1 MDVKTA
7 LEFAEASFL
16 AETGKSPTDLQKDIF
31 EKALEGKTYDRIAED
46 CNCADSYVKEVG
58 SELWRILSSKLGKRV
73 SKKSFRNV
81 FEEYDRSS
89 SAATQ
94 LLKKLPE
101 VAIARC
107 RQDWGE
113 APDVSIFYG
122 RKEELTEL
130 QRWIVADR
138 CRLVALLGMG
148 GIGKTSLAVKL
159 GKQIQHDFDC
169 IIWRSVD
176 RSPSLNTFLAEIILF
191 ICNEETTNLPTTPS
205 DIISRAIECLKAQ
218 RCLLIIDGI
227 EAIMETGKL
236 AGKYREG
243 YQDYGRFFR
252 KVGELNHQSCL
263 VFTSSEKPTEIS
275 LFADRIRLVRSHK
288 VGGLT
293 NEAAQQILRDRG
305 LVEEREWHDFID
317 RYEGN
322 PLAIWMISATVVNL
336 FAGKTSDF
344 LKTGTV
350 FLGQIEGVIF
360 LMFERL
366 TEPEI
371 QVIFQLAI
379 INRPVSFN
387 QLRDEI
393 SSDISSS
400 ILMNVLE
407 SLSWRSLIETE
418 VGQDL
423 FRLQP
428 VIRKYVINRFCQ
440 KSS

>member
-1 MDVKTA
+1 MDLNTA
-7 LEFAEASFL
+7 LEFAEESFL
-16 AETGKSPTDLQKDIF
+16 AETKKSPTDLQKNIF
-31 EKALEGKTYDRIAED
+31 KKALEGKTYEQIAEE
-46 CNCADSYVKEVG
+46 CSCADSYVKEVG
-58 SELWRILSSKLGKRV
+58 SDLWRILSSKLGKKV

-89 SAATQ
+89 SSATQ
-94 LLKKLPE
+94 QPKKLPE
-101 VAIARC
+101 VASSHC

-122 RKEELTEL
+122 RTEELTEL
-130 QRWIVADR
+130 KRWIVADK
-138 CRLVALLGMG
+138 CRLVALLGMA

-169 IIWRSVD
+169 IIWRSLD
-176 RSPSLNTFLAEIILF
+176 QSGSLNSFLAEIISF
-191 ICNEETTNLPTTPS
+191 ICNESKTNLPETS
-205 DIISRAIECLKAQ
+205 SEVISRAIDCLSAH
-218 RCLLIIDGI
+218 RCLVIIDGI

-243 YQDYGRFFR
+243 YQDYGRFFQ

-263 VFTSSEKPTEIS
+263 LLTSSEKPNEIS
-275 LFADRIRLVRSHK
+275 LLAARIRLVRSLK

-293 NEAAQQILRDRG
+293 NEAAQQIMRDRG
-305 LVEEREWHDFID
+305 LVEEREWQDFIE

-322 PLAIWMISATVVNL
+322 PLALWMISATVVNL
-336 FAGKTSDF
+336 FAGKASDF

-350 FLGQIEGVIF
+350 FLGQIEGVLF

-366 TEPEI
+366 TDPEI
-371 QVIFQLAI
+371 KVICQLAA
-379 INRPVSFN
+379 INKPVSFN

-393 SSDISSS
+393 SADISSS
-400 ILMNVLE
+400 VLMNVLE

-428 VIRKYVINRFCQ
+428 VIRKYAIDRFGQ

>member
-16 AETGKSPTDLQKDIF
+16 AETGKSPTDLQKNIF
-31 EKALEGKTYDRIAED
+31 EKALEGKTYEQIAED
-46 CNCADSYVKEVG
+46 CNCADSYVKEIG
-58 SELWRILSSKLGKRV
+58 SELWRILSSKLGRKV
-73 SKKSFRNV
+73 SKKSFKNAL
-81 FEEYDRSS
+81 EEYNRPS
-89 SAATQ
+89 SAGTQ
-94 LLKKLPE
+94 LAKQLPE
-101 VAIARC
+101 VGSTRC

-130 QRWIVADR
+130 ERWIVTDR

-148 GIGKTSLAVKL
+148 GIGKTSLSVKL
-159 GKQIQHDFDC
+159 GKQIQNDFDR
-169 IIWRSVD
+169 IIWRSID
-176 RSPSLNTFLAEIILF
+176 RTPSLNTFLAEIIQF
-191 ICNEETTNLPTTPS
+191 ICHEEETNLPTTPS
-205 DIISRAIECLKAQ
+205 DSISRAIECLNAH

-243 YQDYGRFFR
+243 YQDYGRFFQ
-252 KVGELNHQSCL
+252 KVGELNHKSCL

-275 LFADRIRLVRSHK
+275 LLASRIRLVRSHK
-288 VGGLT
+288 VSGLT
-293 NEAAQQILRDRG
+293 NEAAQQIMRDRG
-305 LVEEREWHDFID
+305 LVEEREWHDFIE

-322 PLAIWMISATVVNL
+322 PLALWMISATVVNL
-336 FAGKTSDF
+336 FAGKASDF

-350 FLGQIEGVIF
+350 FLGQIEGVLF

-371 QVIFQLAI
+371 KVICQLAG
-379 INRPVSFN
+379 INKPVSFN

-400 ILMNVLE
+400 VLMNVLE

-418 VGQDL
+418 EGQDL

>member
-1 MDVKTA
+1 MDVNTP
-7 LEFAEASFL
+7 LEFAKASFL
-16 AETGKSPTDLQKDIF
+16 AETGKSPTDLQTDIF
-31 EKALEGKTYDRIAED
+31 DRALKGKTYEQIAEE

-58 SELWRILSSKLGKRV
+58 SDLWRILSSRLGRKV

-81 FEEYDRSS
+81 WEEYDRPQSP
-89 SAATQ
+89 ATQ
-94 LLKKLPE
+94 QPKNLPE
-101 VAIARC
+101 IARFNC

-113 APDVSIFYG
+113 APDVSVFYG
-122 RKEELTEL
+122 RTAELTEL
-130 QRWIVADR
+130 KRWIVGDK
-138 CRLVALLGMG
+138 CRLVALLGMA
-148 GIGKTSLAVKL
+148 GIGKTSVAVKL
-159 GKQIQHDFDC
+159 GKQIEYDFDR
-169 IIWRSVD
+169 IIWRSLD
-176 RSPSLNTFLAEIILF
+176 RLPSLNTFLAEIISF
-191 ICNEETTNLPTTPS
+191 ICNDEKTNLPETPS
-205 DIISRAIECLKAQ
+205 EAISRAIDCLSAQ

-243 YQDYGRFFR
+243 YQDYGRFFQ

-263 VFTSSEKPTEIS
+263 LFTTSEKPNEIS
-275 LFADRIRLVRSHK
+275 LLAARNRLVRSHK

-293 NEAAQQILRDRG
+293 NEAAQEILKDRG
-305 LVEEREWHDFID
+305 LVAEREWDDFIE

-322 PLAIWMISATVVNL
+322 PLALWMISATVVNL

-344 LKTGTV
+344 LKTDTV
-350 FLGQIEGVIF
+350 FLGQIEGVLF

-366 TEPEI
+366 TETEI
-371 QVIFQLAI
+371 KVICQLAA
-379 INRPVSFN
+379 INKPVSFN
-387 QLRDEI
+387 QLRERI
-393 SSDISSS
+393 SADISSS
-400 ILMNVLE
+400 VLMNVLE

-428 VIRKYVINRFCQ
+428 VIRKYAINRFGQ